1 MEPFLCS
8 PTNRAAFSRCS
19 TGTAPASG
27 CYATATP
34 HNARFGLSSKIFYQF
49 HPLFGKD
56 YETFGSAGGER
67 DMVYVRLADRSTRGV
82 PAWMFDPAVC
92 STVRVA
98 ETPLIGCGALAD
110 LAALLARHQ
119 EIVRNGG
126 HEVPQ
131 TKPSNRS
138 ARDA

>member
-1 MEPFLCS
+1 
-8 PTNRAAFSRCS
+8 
-19 TGTAPASG
+19 
-27 CYATATP
+27 
-34 HNARFGLSSKIFYQF
+34 LSSKIFYPF

-56 YETFGSAGGER
+56 YETFGSAGGAR

-98 ETPLIGCGALAD
+98 ESPLIDCGALSD
-110 LAALLARHQ
+110 MAALLARYR

-131 TKPSNRS
+131 TKPSS
-138 ARDA
+138 MSGSDA